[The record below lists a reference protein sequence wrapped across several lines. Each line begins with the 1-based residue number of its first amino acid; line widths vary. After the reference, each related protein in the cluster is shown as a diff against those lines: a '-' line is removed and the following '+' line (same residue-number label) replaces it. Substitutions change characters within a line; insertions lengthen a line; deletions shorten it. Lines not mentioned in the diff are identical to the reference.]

1 MDTNWTDSLPIYR
14 QLRDRV
20 VAMILEGVL
29 NDGDPLPSVRSVAAE
44 YRLNPLTVLK
54 GYQQLVD
61 ERLVEKRRGRGMYVT
76 EGARRALLKDERQL
90 FLEEEWPKIAGRIQR
105 LGFEPRELLDALDK
119 IPPAPAPSL
128 TAARDAAA
136 ADASEEEERD

>member
-1 MDTNWTDSLPIYR
+1 MLFRS
-14 QLRDRV
+14 
-20 VAMILEGVL
+20 VL

-61 ERLVEKRRGRGMYVT
+61 EKLVEKRRGRGMFVT
-76 EGARRALLKDERQL
+76 GGARRALLKDERQL

-105 LGFEPRELLDALDK
+105 LGFEPKELLDAIDK
-119 IPPAPAPSL
+119 MPPAPAPSL
-128 TAARDAAA
+128 TAARAEPEEDA
-136 ADASEEEERD
+136 DEEGKRD

>member
-1 MDTNWTDSLPIYR
+1 
-14 QLRDRV
+14 
-20 VAMILEGVL
+20 MILEGVL

-61 ERLVEKRRGRGMYVT
+61 EKLVEKRRGRGMFVT
-76 EGARRALLKDERQL
+76 EGARRALLQDARQL

-105 LGFEPRELLDALDK
+105 LGFEPKELLDALDRM
-119 IPPAPAPSL
+119 PPAPAPSL
-128 TAARDAAA
+128 TAASAEPDEDADEEGKRD
-136 ADASEEEERD
+136 

>member
-1 MDTNWTDSLPIYR
+1 MDTNWNDSLPIYR

-61 ERLVEKRRGRGMYVT
+61 EHLVEKRRGRGMFVT
-76 EGARRALLKDERQL
+76 EGARRALLKDERQH
-90 FLEEEWPKIAGRIQR
+90 FLEEEWPKMAGRIQR
-105 LGFEPRELLDALDK
+105 LGFEPKELLDALDK
-119 IPPAPAPSL
+119 IPPAPASSL
-128 TAARDAAA
+128 KSTQDDDTAGGG
-136 ADASEEEERD
+136 ERD

>member
-1 MDTNWTDSLPIYR
+1 MDTNWNDSLPIYR

-61 ERLVEKRRGRGMYVT
+61 EQLVEKRRGRGMFVT

-105 LGFEPRELLDALDK
+105 LGFEPKELLDKLDK

-128 TAARDAAA
+128 TAARTEDN
-136 ADASEEEERD
+136 ADEEDERE

>member
-1 MDTNWTDSLPIYR
+1 MDTNWNDSLPIYR

-44 YRLNPLTVLK
+44 YRLDPLTVLK

-61 ERLVEKRRGRGMYVT
+61 EQLVEKRRGRGMFVT
-76 EGARRALLKDERQL
+76 EGARRALLKDERQH
-90 FLEEEWPKIAGRIQR
+90 FLEEEWPKMAGRIQR
-105 LGFEPRELLDALDK
+105 LGFEPKELLDALDK
-119 IPPAPAPSL
+119 IPPAPASSL
-128 TAARDAAA
+128 KSTQED
-136 ADASEEEERD
+136 DTGGGGERD